1 MAEELLWDTAMQ
13 TACISSP
20 ALHRQPRC
28 MQLLCGPE
36 ICPSKAVSR
45 EHNGQGKRKPHLKL
59 FFSTSAHHQPSSK
72 RDAQCRLCTLQQS
85 LHSQNESYYSLHPL
99 CALGVQERKSRKR
112 KKNPSKLLCSCVKG
126 LKRC

>member
-59 FFSTSAHHQPSSK
+59 FFLPVLTTSRHPREMHNAGCAPCSRVYIHRMKATTACIHSVRWECKSVK
-72 RDAQCRLCTLQQS
+72 AEREKKTLQS
-85 LHSQNESYYSLHPL
+85 
-99 CALGVQERKSRKR
+99 
-112 KKNPSKLLCSCVKG
+112 CSAAA
-126 LKRC
+126 